1 MDVVKV
7 EEKHTVNPGVHR
19 GNNNPFNNND
29 YKLLSMAEQCQNFL
43 KELAE
48 HWCFKQR
55 GAEVVFKENKGMTI
69 CSINTRTA
77 SLRGVSGRRFQS

>member
-1 MDVVKV
+1 MRERLKMDLVKV
-7 EEKHTVNPGVHR
+7 EEKHTINPGVHP

-55 GAEVVFKENKGMTI
+55 GAEVVFKENKGRLSALLTHERLH
-69 CSINTRTA
+69 CEE
-77 SLRGVSGRRFQS
+77 